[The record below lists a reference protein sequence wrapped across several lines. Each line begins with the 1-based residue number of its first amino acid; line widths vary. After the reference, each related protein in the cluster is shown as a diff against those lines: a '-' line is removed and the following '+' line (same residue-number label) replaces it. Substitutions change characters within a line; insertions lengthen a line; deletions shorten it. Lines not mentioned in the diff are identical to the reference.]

1 MTKSR
6 SARPMRR
13 ASKVSRNVLSVVRIL
28 IASYF
33 LAMATGLV
41 FEPASRTFLD
51 PLLPLEYAQLTSTTY
66 LFVTA
71 FAIMVGVFLRPAA
84 LLLAVYIFWSGFL
97 HYDLGGSQAAL
108 SAYWRD
114 MALLGAILLIAVTEP
129 GAKARFS
136 PFARPFVAPRRINR
150 DRSEAPS
157 TARPKRTGHPAIADD
172 LQRLVAE
179 LDRDDGTE
187 LENLFTDLWDNS
199 AEELEL
205 IPVRA

>member
-51 PLLPLEYAQLTSTTY
+51 PILPLEYAQLTSTTY

-136 PFARPFVAPRRINR
+136 PFARPIVAPRRINR
-150 DRSEAPS
+150 NPEETPN
-157 TARPKRTGHPAIADD
+157 TARPKRTGNPAITDD
-172 LQRLVAE
+172 LQSLIGE
-179 LDRDDGTE
+179 LDREDGTE

-199 AEELEL
+199 AEELEM

>member
-1 MTKSR
+1 MVKSR
-6 SARPMRR
+6 SARPNRR
-13 ASKVSRNVLSVVRIL
+13 ATTVSRNVLSVVRIL

-51 PLLPLEYAQLTSTTY
+51 GILPGEYAQLASTTY

-71 FAIMVGVFLRPAA
+71 FAIMTGVYLRPAA

-97 HYDLGGSQAAL
+97 HYDLGGSQEAL

-129 GAKARFS
+129 GAKARFN
-136 PFARPFVAPRRINR
+136 PFSKPAVAPRRIR
-150 DRSEAPS
+150 GEPRTSRRPQRQTSIDPAPEAPF
-157 TARPKRTGHPAIADD
+157 IDMDD
-172 LQRLVAE
+172 NSFGEMA
-179 LDRDDGTE
+179 
-187 LENLFTDLWDNS
+187 NLFADLWDES
-199 AEELEL
+199 AEDVELL
-205 IPVRA
+205 PIRA